1 MNLEEGQIAN
11 KITIP
16 HSDLQTVTYEYDE
29 ETKAYIQKLYEDDE
43 VKDLMAT
50 VYEEKEAAC
59 AKDEAL
65 RNFIDGLSSP
75 TSDVTDETSAET
87 AESIEGAEGEGQE
100 NGESENGEAGGEESQ
115 PAETEVVG

>member
-1 MNLEEGQIAN
+1 
-11 KITIP
+11 
-16 HSDLQTVTYEYDE
+16 
-29 ETKAYIQKLYEDDE
+29 
-43 VKDLMAT
+43 MAT
-50 VYEEKEAAC
+50 VYEGKETAC

-65 RNFIDGLSSP
+65 RNLIDGLSSP